1 MNPLELRRVV
11 ETALGEDLGLAG
23 DLTTAAVVAA
33 DATTVGRVVARE
45 PGRVAGTDVLGAVF
59 GLLDPRVEVMVD
71 VADGEDVVAGQVV
84 ARVVGPTRPILT
96 GERVALN
103 LLGRMCGIATATAQ
117 VVAAV
122 AGTDTVI
129 ADTRKTTP
137 GLRALEKHAVRMGGG
152 RNHRFGLDAAVMVKD
167 NHVVAAG
174 GIRQAVEAVRER
186 VGHTVTIEVEV
197 DTLAQLEE
205 LLEVGADIVL
215 LDNMDPATLAEAVA
229 MVDGRMVTE
238 ASGGVTSDTVRTVAD
253 AGVDVISLGWLTH
266 SAPALDVALDLG

>member
-1 MNPLELRRVV
+1 
-11 ETALGEDLGLAG
+11 
-23 DLTTAAVVAA
+23 
-33 DATTVGRVVARE
+33 
-45 PGRVAGTDVLGAVF
+45 
-59 GLLDPRVEVMVD
+59 
-71 VADGEDVVAGQVV
+71 
-84 ARVVGPTRPILT
+84 
-96 GERVALN
+96 
-103 LLGRMCGIATATAQ
+103 
-117 VVAAV
+117 
-122 AGTDTVI
+122 
-129 ADTRKTTP
+129 
-137 GLRALEKHAVRMGGG
+137 MGGG

-167 NHVVAAG
+167 THVVAAG

-215 LDNMDPATLAEAVA
+215 LDNMDPATLTEAVA

-238 ASGGVTSDTVRTVAD
+238 ASGGITSDTVRTVAD